1 MKLVNPGPGEQ
12 TDRLTILALKIL
24 FGVEAGKDVAHFER
38 ERAVLLTQV
47 RARAS
52 QVDLEAVLALAAV
65 NAALWHAEDD
75 LRALRRGVMLSLSAA
90 LDSKEGIALA
100 VYQQAGEV
108 AFRIQDLNDQRAKL
122 VGEINA
128 RSGEAVTGDEKI

>member
-24 FGVEAGKDVAHFER
+24 FGAEAGKDVAHFER

-75 LRALRRGVMLSLSAA
+75 LRALRGADISSGTGVA
-90 LDSKEGIALA
+90 LRVCGI
-100 VYQQAGEV
+100 
-108 AFRIQDLNDQRAKL
+108 AFRIQELNDQRAGL

-128 RSGEAVTGDEKI
+128 RLGDNSGEEKV